1 MEKYMTADDALMVI
15 EDLSNSQ
22 GFYGRLLRAINR
34 DYESY
39 ISFSNWVNDNKFT
52 DSLDLIL
59 ALEN

>member
-1 MEKYMTADDALMVI
+1 MEKYMTVDDALVVI
-15 EDLSNSQ
+15 EDLSYSQ
-22 GFYGRLLRAINR
+22 GFYGRLLRDINN

>member
-1 MEKYMTADDALMVI
+1 MEKYMTVDDALVVI
-15 EDLSNSQ
+15 EDLSHSQ
-22 GFYGRLLRAINR
+22 GFYGRLLRDINN